1 MKIGYPCINRS
12 IGCSAN
18 RTFRLNSYSEK
29 YLIDTV
35 WNNLNCLE
43 KILIFN
49 VSKNIL
55 FFRITSD
62 LVPFASH
69 PVNKFKWQKYFSDKF
84 REIGDF
90 IKEKHIRISM
100 HPDQFTLINSPDTEI
115 FKRSVA
121 ELEYHSDVLDLM
133 HLSSDAKIQ
142 IHVGGVYKDKTMSIK
157 RFINRYKMLDERIR
171 RRLVIENDDRN
182 YTFAE
187 CLEIYRQ
194 TGIPV
199 LFDSFHHSI
208 NSSGETV
215 RENVE
220 SASKTW
226 GEKDG
231 ILMMDYSSQKKGSPT
246 GTHSYNISI
255 SAFQRFLKETAPFD
269 FDIMLEIKDKEVS
282 ALKAV
287 NVAKKDS
294 RFIKLKE

>member
-35 WNNLNCLE
+35 SNNLNCLE
-43 KILIFN
+43 KILQFN

-69 PVNKFKWQKYFSDKF
+69 PVCKFKWQEYFSDKF
-84 REIGDF
+84 REIGHF

-133 HLSSDAKIQ
+133 HLNTDAKIQ
-142 IHVGGVYKDKTMSIK
+142 IHVGGVYGDKSESIR
-157 RFINRYKMLDERIR
+157 RFVARHKTLSEKIR

-182 YTFAE
+182 YIFAE
-187 CLEIYRQ
+187 CLEIYGQ

-208 NSSGETV
+208 KSGGETL
-215 RENVE
+215 RECVE

-226 GEKDG
+226 GKKDG
-231 ILMMDYSSQKKGSPT
+231 ILMMDYSSQKKGAPI
-246 GTHSYNISI
+246 GTHSYNINTT
-255 SAFQRFLKETAPFD
+255 AFQRFLKETAPFD

-287 NVAKKDS
+287 NTAEKDR
-294 RFIKLKE
+294 RFIKLKA